1 MMTGSDIFLSVQ
13 DIWRSYTV
21 PHGGPS
27 MPVLRGLDFC
37 LERGGM
43 TGLVGESGSGKST
56 LARLL
61 LGLERP
67 DRGTVLLDG
76 LPLRQWRARG
86 GRLSVVFQD
95 YMTSVD
101 PGFTLAEVVDEGL
114 GPGCRLSRRERRRQ
128 VDRLLERVG
137 LFPSLAG
144 RLPHELSGGQVQRA
158 CIARALAARPSF
170 LVLDEAVSSLDV
182 PVQVQ
187 VLELLRD
194 IRNDMTCLFI
204 THDLQA
210 ATLVCDSLLV
220 LDQGRCAE
228 HLPVSRLGSAR
239 SPRLRRMLETVVPFR
254 SAWDGS
260 RDEGDGA
267 EDADG
272 TMPRGTGDRTQ
283 GSPP

>member
-1 MMTGSDIFLSVQ
+1 MGGSDIFLSVR
-13 DIWRSYTV
+13 DLWKTYAV
-21 PHGGPS
+21 PHGGGS
-27 MPVLRGLDFC
+27 RPVLRGLDFC
-37 LERGGM
+37 LERGEM
-43 TGLVGESGSGKST
+43 AGLVGESGSGKST
-56 LARLL
+56 LACLL

-67 DRGTVLLDG
+67 DRGTVLLEG
-76 LPLRQWRARG
+76 QPLRQWLAGG

-95 YMTSVD
+95 YMTSVN
-101 PGFTLAEVVDEGL
+101 PGFTLAEAVDEGL
-114 GPGCRLSRRERRRQ
+114 GPGCRLSRRERRRE
-128 VDRLLERVG
+128 VDRLLEGVG
-137 LFPSLAG
+137 LSPSLAG

-220 LDQGRCAE
+220 LDQGCCTE
-228 HLPVSRLGSAR
+228 HLPVSQLGNAR

-260 RDEGDGA
+260 CDEADGA
-267 EDADG
+267 GRA
-272 TMPRGTGDRTQ
+272 TGATKV
-283 GSPP
+283 

>member
-1 MMTGSDIFLSVQ
+1 
-13 DIWRSYTV
+13 
-21 PHGGPS
+21 

-137 LFPSLAG
+137 LSPSLAG
-144 RLPHELSGGQVQRA
+144 RLRRMNSAAGRCSGPASPGRWPHG
-158 CIARALAARPSF
+158 RPSWCWTR
-170 LVLDEAVSSLDV
+170 
-182 PVQVQ
+182 P
-187 VLELLRD
+187 
-194 IRNDMTCLFI
+194 
-204 THDLQA
+204 
-210 ATLVCDSLLV
+210 
-220 LDQGRCAE
+220 
-228 HLPVSRLGSAR
+228 
-239 SPRLRRMLETVVPFR
+239 
-254 SAWDGS
+254 
-260 RDEGDGA
+260 
-267 EDADG
+267 
-272 TMPRGTGDRTQ
+272 
-283 GSPP
+283 

>member
-1 MMTGSDIFLSVQ
+1 
-13 DIWRSYTV
+13 
-21 PHGGPS
+21 

-137 LFPSLAG
+137 LSPSLAG

-204 THDLQA
+204 THDLQT

-272 TMPRGTGDRTQ
+272 TMPRGAGDRTQ
-283 GSPP
+283 GSPA

>member
-1 MMTGSDIFLSVQ
+1 MLQ
-13 DIWRSYTV
+13 
-21 PHGGPS
+21 
-27 MPVLRGLDFC
+27 GLDFY
-37 LERGGM
+37 LERGEM
-43 TGLVGESGSGKST
+43 AGLVGESGSGKST

-67 DRGTVLLDG
+67 DRGTVLLEG
-76 LPLRQWRARG
+76 QPLRQWRAGG

-95 YMTSVD
+95 YVTSVD
-101 PGFTLAEVVDEGL
+101 PGFTLAEAVDEGL
-114 GPGCRLSRRERRRQ
+114 GPGCRLSRRERRRE

-137 LFPSLAG
+137 LSPSLSG

-210 ATLVCDSLLV
+210 ATLVCTVCWSWIRAAV
-220 LDQGRCAE
+220 RSICRCRSWGA
-228 HLPVSRLGSAR
+228 PAAR
-239 SPRLRRMLETVVPFR
+239 ACGGCWKQSSR
-254 SAWDGS
+254 SA
-260 RDEGDGA
+260 
-267 EDADG
+267 
-272 TMPRGTGDRTQ
+272 PHGTGAVTKLPGQ
-283 GSPP
+283 EEPPGRRRSERRERMPPS

>member
-1 MMTGSDIFLSVQ
+1 MSGSDIFLAVR
-13 DIWRSYTV
+13 DIWKTYAV
-21 PHGGPS
+21 PHGGGS
-27 MPVLRGLDFC
+27 RPVLRGLDFC
-37 LERGGM
+37 LERGEM
-43 TGLVGESGSGKST
+43 AGLVGESGSGKST

-67 DRGTVLLDG
+67 DRGIVLLEG
-76 LPLRQWRARG
+76 QPLRQWRARG

-95 YMTSVD
+95 YVTSVD
-101 PGFTLAEVVDEGL
+101 PGFTLAEAVDEGL
-114 GPGCRLSRRERRRQ
+114 GPGCRLSRRERRRE

-137 LFPSLAG
+137 RSPSLSG

-187 VLELLRD
+187 ILELLRD
-194 IRNDMTCLFI
+194 IRSDTTCLFI

-228 HLPVSRLGSAR
+228 HLPVSQLGSAH

-260 RDEGDGA
+260 CDEA
-267 EDADG
+267 A
-272 TMPRGTGDRTQ
+272 GTGRAPGATKV
-283 GSPP
+283 